1 MRVEAGAIAK
11 KYLQQEFGI
20 EVRAYLSQM
29 GISRLI
35 KWIGMRLKTTI
46 SSALMSIKWLR
57 LTS

>member
-1 MRVEAGAIAK
+1 MLRRERLPKNTCSKSLALKCVLTCRKWG
-11 KYLQQEFGI
+11 
-20 EVRAYLSQM
+20 R
-29 GISRLI
+29 SRLI